1 MKELE
6 RTPQGLGLPSACG
19 STPPGTELIPNTGQ
33 LHPTGVW
40 VWSAGTCCGERCFH
54 SAAGLGRAH
63 CLAVPMAPRH
73 VCEHQPCP
81 TRPALAG
88 ARGAAAQATAAAEAA
103 EAAAARAA
111 LAPAPAT
118 APAAS
123 APGAADAAP
132 DEVRRRAMRPLL
144 FLCIRGPTW
153 LLLFAFLRSGM

>member
-1 MKELE
+1 
-6 RTPQGLGLPSACG
+6 
-19 STPPGTELIPNTGQ
+19 
-33 LHPTGVW
+33 
-40 VWSAGTCCGERCFH
+40 
-54 SAAGLGRAH
+54 
-63 CLAVPMAPRH
+63 MAPRH
-73 VCEHQPCP
+73 VCEHQPFP
-81 TRPALAG
+81 TLPSPALAG

-111 LAPAPAT
+111 LAPAPAA